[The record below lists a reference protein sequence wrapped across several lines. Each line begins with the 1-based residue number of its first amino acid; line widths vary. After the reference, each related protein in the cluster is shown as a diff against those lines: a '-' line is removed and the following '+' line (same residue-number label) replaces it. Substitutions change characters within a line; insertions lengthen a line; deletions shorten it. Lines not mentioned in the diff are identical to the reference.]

1 MNELQEEF
9 QYFIINC
16 TRTPG
21 VYGHYDGGLRNLVTE
36 RLQALNLIDGD
47 KNIYDYDN
55 PEDVSGFLTL
65 LNEDANFIEVNSRGH
80 NMYSSALSS
89 YIMFLNARQYFST
102 IKSQSV
108 TQLDDDS
115 LPLQQI
121 FYGAPGTGKSHTIKI
136 QTENEEVVR
145 TTFHPDSDYSTFVGC
160 YKPTMEKTN
169 EEVYSLP
176 ELKDKLNIKRLSGEV
191 YPCQKFAAQYWYSL
205 SKLSLSEIKEII
217 ADCGFT
223 ESMCQE
229 INKGCAVGKYFAE
242 SKKGNICYSFVAQA
256 FLHAY
261 VKAWKFYAEK
271 GDNPPKKQFLII
283 EEINRGNCAQI
294 FGDLFQLLDRNSSGF
309 SEYSILADNDL
320 RQYLLKEFD
329 GLKIA
334 NSDEINALY
343 KEKDVVDKVLSGK
356 ILLLPNN
363 LYIWATMNTSDQSLF
378 PIDSAFKRR
387 WDWVYVPIAEG
398 VDKKTNQTL
407 SWKIV
412 IDDKAYD
419 WWEFLGKINEQIGA
433 TTNSE
438 DKKLGFFF
446 CQADSNGEIDAEKFV
461 GKVLFYLWN
470 DVFKDYGLD
479 GDLFK
484 DNDDKILTYDKFY
497 KTINGIT
504 EIDVDNVQKFLN
516 NLKVDG
522 EDVDVDVF
530 DSPEDAGKKP
540 RVLDKSKYS
549 INGEGVYK
557 KGATVKQSV
566 EKYVSN
572 HPEKTGEEIIHDW
585 MEIGID
591 IPYLIQTE
599 AEYLERTKNDT
610 MRRGNPIQ
618 VHENDVIYVS
628 NQLNVERMN
637 DFISKVNQQDW
648 GIHIEKVSD

>member
-387 WDWVYVPIAEG
+387 WDWVYVPIAEA
-398 VDKKTNQTL
+398 VDIK
-407 SWKIV
+407 WKIV
-412 IDDKAYD
+412 AGDKMYD
-419 WWEFLGKINEQIGA
+419 WWKFLEKINKQIGA

-446 CQADSNGEIDAEKFV
+446 CQAENNIIPAEKFV
-461 GKVLFYLWN
+461 SKVLFYLWN
-470 DVFKDYGLD
+470 DVFKDYGFED
-479 GDLFK
+479 ELFK
-484 DNDDKILTYDKFY
+484 GSDDKPLTFDKFY
-497 KTINGIT
+497 KP
-504 EIDVDNVQKFLN
+504 IDGKAQVNIDNVQKLLA
-516 NLKVDG
+516 NLKV
-522 EDVDVDVF
+522 
-530 DSPEDAGKKP
+530 
-540 RVLDKSKYS
+540 
-549 INGEGVYK
+549 
-557 KGATVKQSV
+557 
-566 EKYVSN
+566 
-572 HPEKTGEEIIHDW
+572 
-585 MEIGID
+585 
-591 IPYLIQTE
+591 E
-599 AEYLERTKNDT
+599 AEESTSSED
-610 MRRGNPIQ
+610 
-618 VHENDVIYVS
+618 
-628 NQLNVERMN
+628 
-637 DFISKVNQQDW
+637 
-648 GIHIEKVSD
+648 